1 LRRYRS
7 KKEPIA
13 HLYNIN
19 TELKNMTTNKETQ
32 TKLTKNLLDLIILQV
47 LETHPA
53 HGYKIMTTI
62 RKNFGVNFGAST
74 IYPLLNTLENKK
86 YIKSAWN
93 MDSDRPRKIYEL
105 TADGKAM
112 LNYTASSLRAICK
125 TFTKNSLQT
134 HELPL
139 EIQFRVASV

>member
-1 LRRYRS
+1 MYRS

-93 MDSDRPRKIYEL
+93 MDNDRPRKVYEL
-105 TADGKAM
+105 TADGKAL

-125 TFTKNSLQT
+125 TFAKNSLQT

-139 EIQFRVASV
+139 EIQFRVGSV

>member
-1 LRRYRS
+1 MS
-7 KKEPIA
+7 DKEPIA
-13 HLYNIN
+13 HLYNKN
-19 TELKNMTTNKETQ
+19 TELKNMIKNQETQ

-47 LETHPA
+47 LETHPV
-53 HGYKIMTTI
+53 HGYEIMTTI

-74 IYPLLNTLENKK
+74 IYPLLNTLESKK

-93 MDSDRPRKIYEL
+93 MDSDRPRKVYEL

-112 LNYTASSLRAICK
+112 LDYTANSLKAICK

-134 HELPL
+134 HVLPL
-139 EIQFRVASV
+139 EMQIRVASV